1 MVWIVPILTARIL
14 SFYILKVKT
23 RAWVEKE
30 SCKGSCERELDMKQ
44 SFLPIVAVILCG
56 AILMASANAGDSG
69 SLPASAGDY
78 KILAPIS
85 HGDLTIFPVVSAK
98 IHDTSDFI
106 TLDEGIRSGE
116 VVVTEVGNIHST
128 MQRRGP
134 YQVRPV
140 TGAEVNRLVLVNNSK
155 HPLILLAGEVVTGGK
170 QDRVVGKD
178 RIVPAESDPVD
189 LSVFCVE
196 HGRWVETSTKFD
208 THASVM
214 LQPSVRMKAMADQD
228 QQKVWDAVGSSRSQM
243 ATVVAAAPTIS
254 TAEPGQG
261 TGGGVGE
268 GHVAG
273 GSGGTLYS
281 LNQLNSTTSYAK
293 ARENKAVKQQVDAIT
308 EPMQKSYESV
318 IKQLRNQNAIGV
330 VVAVKGH
337 IVWADMFASS
347 ALLGK
352 YWPKLLDSYATEALT
367 SPGTREE
374 TGIKEAQTFL
384 ENWQARHEVVD
395 SEPGLYR
402 QRELVGDKFRAFQ
415 LTSLLAKEA
424 FDVHLSKMAD

>member
-1 MVWIVPILTARIL
+1 MVRIVPILTARIL
-14 SFYILKVKT
+14 SFYILIS
-23 RAWVEKE
+23 EN
-30 SCKGSCERELDMKQ
+30 KGLGCERESDMKQ
-44 SFLPIVAVILCG
+44 SFLAIFAVLAFG
-56 AILMASANAGDSG
+56 LILMASASGGDSG
-69 SLPASAGDY
+69 LPASASDY
-78 KILAPIS
+78 KILAPIT
-85 HGDLTIFPVVSAK
+85 HGDLTIFPVVSTK
-98 IHDTSDFI
+98 VHDTSDFI

-116 VVVTEVGNIHST
+116 VVVTEVGNLHSG
-128 MQRRGP
+128 MYRRHP
-134 YQVRPV
+134 NQVRPV
-140 TGAEVNRLVLVNNSK
+140 GGAEVNRLVLVNNSK

-196 HGRWVETSTKFD
+196 HGRWTETSTKFD

-228 QQKVWDAVGSSRSQM
+228 QQKVWDEVASSRAQM
-243 ATVVAAAPTIS
+243 SAKLAAAPT
-254 TAEPGQG
+254 A
-261 TGGGVGE
+261 GGGSADTFRE
-268 GHVAG
+268 
-273 GSGGTLYS
+273 
-281 LNQLNSTTSYAK
+281 LNGTTSYAK
-293 ARENKAVKQQVDAIT
+293 ARENKAVQAQVDSIV

-352 YWPKLLDSYATEALT
+352 YWPKLLESYATESLT
-367 SPGTREE
+367 MPGARTEI
-374 TGIKEAQTFL
+374 GIKEAGAFL

-402 QRELVGDKFRAFQ
+402 QRELIGDKFRAFQ

>member
-1 MVWIVPILTARIL
+1 
-14 SFYILKVKT
+14 
-23 RAWVEKE
+23 
-30 SCKGSCERELDMKQ
+30 MKQ
-44 SFLPIVAVILCG
+44 SFL
-56 AILMASANAGDSG
+56 AILAVLLGGLILIASANAGDSG
-69 SLPASAGDY
+69 SLPATLNDY

-116 VVVTEVGNIHST
+116 VVVTEVGNLHST
-128 MQRRGP
+128 MRRRQP
-134 YQVRPV
+134 YPIRPV
-140 TGAEVNRLVLVNNSK
+140 GGAEVNRLVLVNNSK

-196 HGRWVETSTKFD
+196 HGRWIETSAKFD

-214 LQPSVRMKAMADQD
+214 LQPTVRMKAMFDQD
-228 QQKVWDAVGSSRSQM
+228 QQKVWDEVGRSRTAMAAAIPARPQANEGSGSGSAVGRS
-243 ATVVAAAPTIS
+243 AGA
-254 TAEPGQG
+254 GRG
-261 TGGGVGE
+261 TSGGVSVSASASTIE
-268 GHVAG
+268 L
-273 GSGGTLYS
+273 S
-281 LNQLNSTTSYAK
+281 STTSYAK
-293 ARENKAVKQQVDAIT
+293 ARENAAVQKQVESIT
-308 EPMQKSYESV
+308 EPMRKSYESV
-318 IKQLRNQNAIGV
+318 IKQLRNQNAVGV

-337 IVWADMFASS
+337 IVWADMFASG
-347 ALLGK
+347 ALLAK

-367 SPGTREE
+367 MPGARAEIS
-374 TGIKEAQTFL
+374 IKEAESFL

-402 QRELVGDKFRAFQ
+402 QRELIGDRFRAFQ

-424 FDVHLSKMAD
+424 FDLHLSKMAD

>member
-1 MVWIVPILTARIL
+1 
-14 SFYILKVKT
+14 
-23 RAWVEKE
+23 
-30 SCKGSCERELDMKQ
+30 MKQ

-56 AILMASANAGDSG
+56 AILMASASAGDSG

-116 VVVTEVGNIHST
+116 VVVTEVGNIHSA
-128 MQRRGP
+128 MQRRQP
-134 YQVRPV
+134 YVTRPV
-140 TGAEVNRLVLVNNSK
+140 GGAEVNRLVLVNNSK

-228 QQKVWDAVGSSRSQM
+228 EEKVWDAVGSSRSQM

-254 TAEPGQG
+254 TTESSQG

-268 GHVAG
+268 GHGAG
-273 GSGGTLYS
+273 MGGGTYSS

-402 QRELVGDKFRAFQ
+402 QRELVGDRFRAFQ
-415 LTSLLAKEA
+415 LTSLLAKDA

>member
-1 MVWIVPILTARIL
+1 MKQPIL
-14 SFYILKVKT
+14 
-23 RAWVEKE
+23 
-30 SCKGSCERELDMKQ
+30 
-44 SFLPIVAVILCG
+44 
-56 AILMASANAGDSG
+56 AILTVFLFGLVLMAAANAGDSG
-69 SLPASAGDY
+69 GFPAGPNDY
-78 KILAPIS
+78 KILEPIT

-98 IHDTSDFI
+98 VHDTSDFI

-116 VVVTEVGNIHST
+116 VVVTEAGNLHST
-128 MQRRGP
+128 MRRRPP
-134 YQVRPV
+134 YVPVRPSG
-140 TGAEVNRLVLVNNSK
+140 GAEVNRLVLVNNSK

-196 HGRWVETSTKFD
+196 HGRWTETSAKFD

-228 QQKVWDAVGSSRSQM
+228 QQKVWDEVGRSRQAMAAVVPAKPPAIHS
-243 ATVVAAAPTIS
+243 
-254 TAEPGQG
+254 G
-261 TGGGVGE
+261 TGGGTG
-268 GHVAG
+268 GDSGA
-273 GSGGTLYS
+273 GSGAGTGASSTVEVEAYAYS
-281 LNQLNSTTSYAK
+281 LRELNSTTSYAK
-293 ARENKAVKQQVDAIT
+293 ARDNMVVKQQVEQIT
-308 EPMQKSYESV
+308 EPMRKSYESV
-318 IKQLRNQNAIGV
+318 IKQLRNQNAVGV

-367 SPGTREE
+367 MPGARAEIS
-374 TGIKEAQTFL
+374 IKEAQGFL
-384 ENWQARHEVVD
+384 QNWQARHEVVD

-402 QRELVGDKFRAFQ
+402 QRELIGDRFKAFQ

-424 FDVHLSKMAD
+424 FDVHVSKMAD

>member
-1 MVWIVPILTARIL
+1 
-14 SFYILKVKT
+14 
-23 RAWVEKE
+23 
-30 SCKGSCERELDMKQ
+30 MKQ
-44 SFLPIVAVILCG
+44 SFLPILAVLLCG
-56 AILMASANAGDSG
+56 FVVAAANAGDSG
-69 SLPASAGDY
+69 NLPATVSDY
-78 KILAPIS
+78 KILDPIT

-98 IHDTSDFI
+98 VHDTSDFI
-106 TLDEGIRSGE
+106 TLDEGIRSGD
-116 VVVTEVGNIHST
+116 VVVTEVGNLHST
-128 MQRRGP
+128 MQRRTP
-134 YQVRPV
+134 YQPRPYR
-140 TGAEVNRLVLVNNSK
+140 GAEVNRLVLVNNSK

-178 RIVPAESDPVD
+178 RIVPAESDQVD

-196 HGRWVETSTKFD
+196 HGRWIKTSTKFD

-228 QQKVWDAVGSSRSQM
+228 QQKVWDEVGKSRTQM
-243 ATVVAAAPTIS
+243 SAKVAAAAP
-254 TAEPGQG
+254 AA
-261 TGGGVGE
+261 GGGGGSVDNYALYVGE
-268 GHVAG
+268 
-273 GSGGTLYS
+273 
-281 LNQLNSTTSYAK
+281 LNSTTSYAK
-293 ARENKAVKQQVDAIT
+293 ARENKAVHAQVESIT

-367 SPGTREE
+367 MPGARVDPS
-374 TGIKEAQTFL
+374 IKEAQRFL

-402 QRELVGDKFRAFQ
+402 QRELIGEKFKAFQ

-424 FDVHLSKMAD
+424 FDLHLSKMAD

>member
-1 MVWIVPILTARIL
+1 MKHSIL
-14 SFYILKVKT
+14 
-23 RAWVEKE
+23 
-30 SCKGSCERELDMKQ
+30 
-44 SFLPIVAVILCG
+44 
-56 AILMASANAGDSG
+56 AILMVVICGLIVMAAGNAGDP
-69 SLPASAGDY
+69 SLPATANDY
-78 KILAPIS
+78 KILAPIT

-98 IHDTSDFI
+98 VHDTSDFI

-116 VVVTEVGNIHST
+116 VVVTEVGNLHST
-128 MQRRGP
+128 MRRRPP
-134 YQVRPV
+134 YQVRPYA
-140 TGAEVNRLVLVNNSK
+140 GAEVNRLVLVNNSK

-196 HGRWVETSTKFD
+196 HGRWTETSAKFD

-214 LQPSVRMKAMADQD
+214 LQPSVRGKAMAEKD
-228 QQKVWDAVGSSRSQM
+228 QQKVWDEVGKSRTAMS
-243 ATVVAAAPTIS
+243 AALA
-254 TAEPGQG
+254 AEP
-261 TGGGVGE
+261 TVS
-268 GHVAG
+268 G
-273 GSGGTLYS
+273 GSGGGTAYAVRELD
-281 LNQLNSTTSYAK
+281 STTSYAK
-293 ARENKAVKQQVDAIT
+293 ARENKAVQAQVDSIV

-318 IKQLRNQNAIGV
+318 IKQLRNQNAVGV

-347 ALLGK
+347 ALLAK

-367 SPGTREE
+367 MPGARGE
-374 TGIKEAQTFL
+374 TSIKEAQAFL

-402 QRELVGDKFRAFQ
+402 QRELLGDKFKAFQ
-415 LTSLLAKEA
+415 LTSLLGKAP
-424 FDVHLSKMAD
+424 FDLHLSKMAD